1 MAENLR
7 LVIAFDSCGSSP
19 ATLGRLRVLFIKTP
33 PLSLSAPIASDSMAM
48 SEGSNVLNDPQ
59 SADVTLIVGREG
71 TIMKAHASV
80 SKTALT
86 IDAFAD
92 VNH

>member
-1 MAENLR
+1 
-7 LVIAFDSCGSSP
+7 
-19 ATLGRLRVLFIKTP
+19 
-33 PLSLSAPIASDSMAM
+33 M

-71 TIMKAHASV
+71 TTMKAHASV

-92 VNH
+92 VNHQIELSCARIPRSSAQCSPPGNGKSLSQKRFDYQHYQRHVFGRL